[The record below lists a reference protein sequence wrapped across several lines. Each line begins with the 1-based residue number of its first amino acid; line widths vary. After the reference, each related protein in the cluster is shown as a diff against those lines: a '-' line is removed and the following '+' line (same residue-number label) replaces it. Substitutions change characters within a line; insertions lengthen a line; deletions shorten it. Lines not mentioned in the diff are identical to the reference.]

1 MRYIRYA
8 FWAVVGIGLISVA
21 IANRGVVTLSLFPDA
36 ISDLLGLNHN
46 ISLPLFIVILM
57 SVAVGLLIGF
67 VWEWLREH
75 KFRSEKNRTQKELK
89 NTQREIRRMKG
100 SEKEHKDDV
109 LALLDEA
116 G

>member
-21 IANRGVVTLSLFPDA
+21 IANRGIVQLKLFPDA
-36 ISDLLGLNHN
+36 ISDLLGLNHSL
-46 ISLPLFIVILM
+46 SLPLFIVILM
-57 SVAVGLLIGF
+57 GVAVGLMIGF

-75 KFRSEKNRTQKELK
+75 KHRSEKNRTQKELK
-89 NTQREIRRMKG
+89 QTKREVRRLKG
-100 SEKEHKDDV
+100 GDKKHKDEV
-109 LALLDEA
+109 LALLDET

>member
-8 FWAVVGIGLISVA
+8 FWVVVGIGLISVA
-21 IANRGVVTLSLFPDA
+21 IANRGFATVNLFPEA
-36 ISDLLGLNHN
+36 IADLLGLNHSL
-46 ISLPLFIVILM
+46 SLPLFIIILV
-57 SVAVGLLIGF
+57 SVAAGLLIGF

-75 KFRSEKNRTQKELK
+75 KFRSEKNRTHKELK
-89 NTQREIRRMKG
+89 QTKREVRRLKG
-100 SEKEHKDDV
+100 AQKEHKDDV